1 MIVFIFFPIRCSP
14 NVYNSVREFDDDCVI
29 SEMSLMFLTADS
41 NKINELQE
49 RSDADNLRSEKGLKI

>member
-1 MIVFIFFPIRCSP
+1 MIVFVFFPIRC
-14 NVYNSVREFDDDCVI
+14 NTVREFDDDCVI

-49 RSDADNLRSEKGLKI
+49 RSDADVLEIRKGS